1 MEKKYIR
8 ADKGYKNSKHALF
21 EEVLY
26 DKFGKYVEE
35 EGYRVKY
42 LPGFKL
48 EVTHKDTFMP
58 KISIETFADSESDY
72 SFFCDVDLNV
82 HFEMDS
88 TRADDLSWY
97 GKRWLNVF
105 KAVEAL
111 EQVQFNT
118 DSYEQ

>member
-1 MEKKYIR
+1 MKKYIR
-8 ADKGYKNSKHALF
+8 ATEGYQNSKQALF

-48 EVTHKDTFMP
+48 EVTHKDRFMP
-58 KISIETFADSESDY
+58 KISVDTFEDSEGDY

-88 TRADDLSWY
+88 TRDDDMSWY
-97 GKRWLNVF
+97 GKRWIKVF
-105 KAVEAL
+105 KAIEDL
-111 EQVQFNT
+111 ELVQFNP
-118 DSYEQ
+118 DNYEQ